1 MADEVGRVRKQR
13 ARWRQHGE
21 RPLGRNLAMVGVL
34 GWLIVAPTLLGI
46 FIGRW
51 LDRATEAG
59 IFWTGALLIL
69 GLAAGCWIA
78 WRWMHEL

>member
-1 MADEVGRVRKQR
+1 
-13 ARWRQHGE
+13 
-21 RPLGRNLAMVGVL
+21 MVGVL
-34 GWLIVAPTLLGI
+34 GWLIVAPTLLGM

-51 LDRATEAG
+51 LDRATDAG

-78 WRWMHEL
+78 WRWMHEP